1 MGWNGALSASSAI
14 GDRITFT
21 PDTDAEGGYTVSA
34 FSAPKAGVYRFDL
47 AGSGG
52 TNGSSKANSS
62 GTIDEGNVDRYGGK
76 GGATVGYLKMK
87 KGETV
92 YIGAGGTCS
101 AAFVSSASGAS
112 LSAVPSSGVYFVA
125 GAGGAAGKIRGG
137 AGQTQVANGGA
148 GGGEEGSKGLIG
160 NNDSQTGAGGGTQT
174 GGGQPSSE
182 GVVENSGSAGTYGK
196 GGAGGT
202 GSYLW
207 NAWGG
212 RGGDGW
218 YGGAGGGANTGRN
231 STTGNYIG
239 YAYGGGGGSGRVH
252 ANSLTVLGKTYA
264 NTTTRGTGAAAG
276 SKGSVSVTYAARTLL
291 PVFFDNVQ
299 LERIFFNGTELE
311 SLVHNGV
318 TIFMRRVKRCL
329 RSMGAR
335 FASRAATRES
345 SLSAWRA

>member
-1 MGWNGALSASSAI
+1 MGWSGALSASSAI

-21 PDTDAEGGYTVSA
+21 PDTDVEGGYTVSA

-52 TNGSSKANSS
+52 TNGSSKANGS

-76 GGATVGYLKMK
+76 GGAAVGYLKMK

-112 LSAVPSSGVYFVA
+112 LAAVPSTSVYFVA
-125 GAGGAAGKIRGG
+125 GAGGAAGRIRKG
-137 AGQTQVANGGA
+137 AGQAQTANGGA
-148 GGGEEGSKGLIG
+148 GGGAEGAKGLIG
-160 NNDSQTGAGGGTQT
+160 NNDSQTGANGGTQT
-174 GGGQPSSE
+174 AGGQPSSN
-182 GVVENSGSAGTYGK
+182 GQVAYSGSAGTYGK
-196 GGAGGT
+196 GGAGGY

-207 NAWGG
+207 HAWAG

-218 YGGAGGGANTGRN
+218 YGGAGGGANTGHN
-231 STTGNYIG
+231 SATDAYIG

-252 ANSLTVLGKTYA
+252 ASSLTVLGKTYA
-264 NTTTRGTGAAAG
+264 NATTLGTGAEAG

-291 PVFFDNVQ
+291 PVFFDGTQ

-311 SLVHNGV
+311 SLVHNGATV
-318 TIFMRRVKRCL
+318 FIRRMKEFF
-329 RSMGAR
+329 GAAR
-335 FASRAATRES
+335 RKAGFFANGRE
-345 SLSAWRA
+345 AVFVD